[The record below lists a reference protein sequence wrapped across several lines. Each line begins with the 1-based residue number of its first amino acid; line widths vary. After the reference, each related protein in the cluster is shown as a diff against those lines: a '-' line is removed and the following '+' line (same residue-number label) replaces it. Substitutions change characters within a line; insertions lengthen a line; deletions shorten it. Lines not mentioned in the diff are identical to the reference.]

1 MLSPNRRANRE
12 SVMKRLALLSTLSAV
27 ALALAACSPAAE
39 TPAPA
44 AVTPTSETAVAPLE
58 ATPSP
63 IGDTLTATGWGP
75 LRIGMTKAEVIAAVG
90 DTRSPDAAG
99 IPGSDCLE
107 FKPLQA
113 PADFWVMIEG
123 DKLTRITVGEL
134 SAVKDA
140 KGLGLGDTA
149 AKVKET
155 YGASAVASPHKYQ
168 DAPAEYI
175 TAWEGGPRAG
185 PYVQD
190 EAARGIVYEIDGT
203 GKVGAIHA
211 GGPSIQY
218 VEGCA

>member
-1 MLSPNRRANRE
+1 
-12 SVMKRLALLSTLSAV
+12 MKHIALLV
-27 ALALAACSPAAE
+27 ALAFAACSPPAEEAATPAATE
-39 TPAPA
+39 TPDVATSPAPA
-44 AVTPTSETAVAPLE
+44 AETALTSE
-58 ATPSP
+58 
-63 IGDTLTATGWGP
+63 GWGP
-75 LRIGMTKAEVIAAVG
+75 LTIGMTKADVIAAVG

-113 PADFWVMIEG
+113 PDDFWVMIEG
-123 DKLTRITVGEL
+123 DKLTRITVGDM
-134 SAVKDA
+134 SGVKDA

-149 AKVKET
+149 AKVKEI
-155 YGASAVASPHKYQ
+155 YGASAIASPHKYQ

-175 TAWEGGPRAG
+175 TFWEGGPPAD
-185 PYVQD
+185 PYVKD